1 MFYRVIKQLLKFLIS
16 EVNAQLLEAV
26 QFEDLEAGNIE
37 NTDEAGALALGS
49 VKWSVNPGHDP
60 FEQSLVGRL
69 GDGLH
74 GELNLLLGLGL
85 GHVVTTHFD
94 PGL

>member
-49 VKWSVNPGHDP
+49 VK
-60 FEQSLVGRL
+60 
-69 GDGLH
+69 
-74 GELNLLLGLGL
+74 
-85 GHVVTTHFD
+85 
-94 PGL
+94 